1 MEKLTLLIREK
12 MEMNQWQPIK
22 ININRSAMFHIFF
35 VDDCLLFAKV
45 TSSQARMVKDVVQS
59 FRLA

>member
-22 ININRSAMFHIFF
+22 ININGSAMFHIFF

-45 TSSQARMVKDVVQS
+45 TPLKQGWLKMWFNHFV
-59 FRLA
+59 

>member
-22 ININRSAMFHIFF
+22 ININGSAMFHIFF

-45 TSSQARMVKDVVQS
+45 TPLKYG
-59 FRLA
+59 